1 MLHDTYRTTGGSSAI
16 DGRPYGRRLDTI
28 ANANGYENGCF
39 REVYGKLPNIE
50 WLYQQAMYIVV
61 LSGCI
66 SCSCHTVCR
75 LRHSGA
81 TYFTALRSRCAKNF
95 HKYMHTYMCIYIYI
109 YYM

>member
-50 WLYQQAMYIVV
+50 WLYQQAMYIDRECYSVSQRSDV
-61 LSGCI
+61 CLSTCEGI
-66 SCSCHTVCR
+66 ARCR
-75 LRHSGA
+75 IPVRLLAGWAAGR
-81 TYFTALRSRCAKNF
+81 RN
-95 HKYMHTYMCIYIYI
+95 
-109 YYM
+109 